1 MNQAGGFREK
11 NEDIACLCLKKERF
25 TSSLR
30 LQIVTIFATN
40 SDEYSAFFFNFPY
53 QQSSQKAV
61 STAISPRG
69 TVVDLYAAQTHT
81 DHVTDWENSLKQ
93 IGL

>member
-30 LQIVTIFATN
+30 LQIVTIFAKI
-40 SDEYSAFFFNFPY
+40 SDEYSAFFLIFPL
-53 QQSSQKAV
+53 SS
-61 STAISPRG
+61 SPKRLFPPG
-69 TVVDLYAAQTHT
+69 LVPEGLWLMCMPHKHTQTM
-81 DHVTDWENSLKQ
+81 
-93 IGL
+93 

>member
-30 LQIVTIFATN
+30 LQIVTIFAKI
-40 SDEYSAFFFNFPY
+40 SDEYFAFFFNFPS
-53 QQSSQKAV
+53 QQFSQKAV
-61 STAISPRG
+61 STGITPRG
-69 TVVDLYAAQTHT
+69 TLVDMYAAQTHT
-81 DHVTDWENSLKQ
+81 DHVTDWQNSLKQ
-93 IGL
+93 IGP

>member
-40 SDEYSAFFFNFPY
+40 SDENSAFFFNFPSRK
-53 QQSSQKAV
+53 SSQKAV
-61 STAISPRG
+61 SAGISPSG
-69 TVVDLYAAQTHT
+69 TVVNVHAAQTHE
-81 DHVTDWENSLKQ
+81 DHVIYWKNSLKQ
-93 IGL
+93 IGP

>member
-40 SDEYSAFFFNFPY
+40 LDEYSAFFFNFPS
-53 QQSSQKAV
+53 QQSSQWLF
-61 STAISPRG
+61 PP
-69 TVVDLYAAQTHT
+69 
-81 DHVTDWENSLKQ
+81 
-93 IGL
+93 GLVPEGL

>member
-11 NEDIACLCLKKERF
+11 NEDIACVCLKKKRF

-40 SDEYSAFFFNFPY
+40 LDEYSAFFF
-53 QQSSQKAV
+53 
-61 STAISPRG
+61 
-69 TVVDLYAAQTHT
+69 
-81 DHVTDWENSLKQ
+81 
-93 IGL
+93 